1 MHPVKYLNKTFR
13 QHSEETGLSISTIY
27 GRYQSW
33 KKGKLKEEDILFL
46 GNLETQNKKRLMK
59 KPKVIV
65 DMSWV
70 YREERWFT
78 TKLKFTELDYP
89 LIFDGRVV

>member
-33 KKGKLKEEDILFL
+33 KKGVLSEDKILYL
-46 GNLETQNKKRLMK
+46 GTLDDKRSFRAK
-59 KPKVIV
+59 SKPKVII
-65 DMSWV
+65 DMAWI
-70 YREERWFT
+70 YRPERWYT